1 MDFSLLRF
9 KKIRCAAIIYY
20 HIPIPM
26 IDFYN
31 KKSYFS
37 YSISDLF
44 LCGLTL
50 NGSEIK
56 SIRAGQVNITESYC
70 ILSKNEIWIKNMDIT
85 RYQFCNDENYN
96 PIRLRKLLLTK
107 IEIKKIKKKLDER
120 GMTLVPIRLILNEKG
135 LAKLEVG
142 LGKGKKTYDKRQ
154 TLKKRESK
162 IEIDRKKRE
171 K

>member
-1 MDFSLLRF
+1 MSLAS
-9 KKIRCAAIIYY
+9 KIITK
-20 HIPIPM
+20 
-26 IDFYN
+26 N
-31 KKSYFS
+31 KKAYFS

-107 IEIKKIKKKLDER
+107 IEIKKIKKKLDEK

-135 LAKLEVG
+135 LAKIEVG

-154 TLKKRESK
+154 TLKKREAN

>member
-1 MDFSLLRF
+1 MSLAS
-9 KKIRCAAIIYY
+9 KIITK
-20 HIPIPM
+20 
-26 IDFYN
+26 N
-31 KKSYFS
+31 KKAYFS

-107 IEIKKIKKKLDER
+107 IEIKKIKKKLDEK

-135 LAKLEVG
+135 LAKIEVG

-154 TLKKRESK
+154 TLKKREAK